1 MVQAMRWFA
10 REKPQEIWD
19 EAIEGPLGDIEAA
32 ELIRNICRSAADS
45 ADFVGGRAVSADRTK
60 RGAERTHEEDHAR
73 YQRAGKAAME
83 IAMKV
88 SDELMRDA
96 AVKEIVEFCLRAND
110 TRTSRILFRAIQTP
124 SIRDG
129 MLREYPALKQ

>member
-1 MVQAMRWFA
+1 MRWF
-10 REKPQEIWD
+10 RKEKPRDIWD
-19 EAIEGPLGDIEAA
+19 DAIEWPLGDIEAA
-32 ELIRNICRSAADS
+32 ERIRDICRSAADS
-45 ADFVGGRAVSADRTK
+45 ADFVGGRAVSADGKK
-60 RGAERTHEEDHAR
+60 RGAERTHEEDNAR

-96 AVKEIVEFCLRAND
+96 AVKDIVEFCLRAND
-110 TRTSRILFRAIQTP
+110 TRTSLILFRAIQTP

-129 MLREYPALKQ
+129 MLAEYPLLRQ

>member
-1 MVQAMRWFA
+1 MRWF
-10 REKPQEIWD
+10 RKEKPRDIWD
-19 EAIEGPLGDIEAA
+19 EAIEWPLGDIEAA
-32 ELIRNICRSAADS
+32 ERIRDICRSAGDS
-45 ADFVGGRAVSADRTK
+45 ADFVGGRVVSTDGKK
-60 RGAERTHEEDHAR
+60 RGAERTHEEDNAR

-96 AVKEIVEFCLRAND
+96 AVKDIVEFCLRAND

-129 MLREYPALKQ
+129 MLADHPTLKQ